1 MTQSDILSCLITSL
15 QKVQEDLSFVSLRIW
30 FEEGEMKF
38 FFTNLPPRNK
48 RQPVISTTRT
58 PTLPPGLNSER
69 PIENTT
75 PILTDQPAATQTDFQ
90 TKTRG
95 RPPRKRRCPT
105 SSSTSPE
112 HLRNA
117 TETVTTP
124 ANVSIISESRSPA
137 SSYSIPCTN
146 SFQVLADLEETLDNY
161 GGDGYEQF
169 ICQDCGENVIRTNR
183 CKSCEITCTGCLHCG
198 YCNE

>member
-1 MTQSDILSCLITSL
+1 
-15 QKVQEDLSFVSLRIW
+15 
-30 FEEGEMKF
+30 MKF
-38 FFTNLPPRNK
+38 FFTNLPPRDK
-48 RQPVISTTRT
+48 RQPTIPTT
-58 PTLPPGLNSER
+58 PTLPPALNPEQ
-69 PIENTT
+69 PIENST
-75 PILTDQPAATQTDFQ
+75 PIQTDQPATTQTNIT

-105 SSSTSPE
+105 SSPTSPE

-117 TETVTTP
+117 AENLTTP
-124 ANVSIISESRSPA
+124 SNVSILTESRSPA